1 VKFHIG
7 LSVLKSTEQPDE
19 IEKKLGG
26 IFSPNFSCLQKD
38 VFSIHFLSNINYTIS
53 GTEAF

>member
-38 VFSIHFLSNINYTIS
+38 VFFIHFLSNINYTIS